1 MFYLDGCGIFLSVD
15 TVFKKIWF
23 NFETTDWTTDWTILK
38 KQQTSKHNNGVSNVE
53 NWIMGLVIIHR
64 KELQFRKSGGS

>member
-1 MFYLDGCGIFLSVD
+1 MD

-38 KQQTSKHNNGVSNVE
+38 EQQTRKE
-53 NWIMGLVIIHR
+53 NITAEQRCEQRGELDHGFSDYLS
-64 KELQFRKSGGS
+64 ELQFRKSGSQV